1 MKKAALPVGGWEG
14 YKPLVFRDVAVG
26 LLEAEGFE
34 VARYKA
40 PAPLAEPDGLADLDL
55 IVPILSSARSSH
67 QPEFGNMTE
76 AEEDGMLQLAP
87 NGCGFA
93 GLHGHMGD
101 AFRDRP
107 TYHFLIGGQFAG
119 RPPGWLDNPVPADD
133 FIDNEV
139 TITNTFAGSASR
151 WKGTTGGCLA
161 SAWAYRRE
169 REHLVLIPD

>member
-14 YKPLVFRDVAVG
+14 HKPLVFRDVAVG
-26 LLEAEGFE
+26 LLEAERFE
-34 VARYKA
+34 VASYKA
-40 PAPLAEPDGLADLDL
+40 PTPLAEPDGLADLDL

-76 AEEDGMLQLAP
+76 AEEDGMLQLAA
-87 NGCGFA
+87 NRCGIA

-107 TYHFLIGGQFAG
+107 MYHFLIGGQFVG
-119 RPPGWLDNPVPADD
+119 HPPGWPNNPVPADD
-133 FIDNEV
+133 FIDHEV

-151 WKGTTGGCLA
+151 WKGTMGGCLA
-161 SAWAYRRE
+161 SAWATDMSE
-169 REHLVLIPD
+169 STWC